1 MNDLVREH
9 EQQLREDQQQHEEE
23 VEMVKLELAHTIEE
37 SKQVIAQYENELS
50 LLNQTNEAVNKYY
63 SETKETLD
71 R

>member
-1 MNDLVREH
+1 
-9 EQQLREDQQQHEEE
+9 
-23 VEMVKLELAHTIEE
+23 MVKLELAHTIEE

-63 SETKETLD
+63 AETKETLD